1 MDNSSNNPLANI
13 RDILWPIKREE
24 INIFLPMSLMMFC
37 ILFNFSALRS
47 IKDGLVVP
55 NIGAEVISFLKFW
68 VVLPSAIFF
77 SLLYTK
83 LSNIFRYEQIFYMIV
98 SFFLSIIFLFAF
110 IVYPNEAF
118 FHPNPETVAY
128 YAELY
133 PNFQWQIRI
142 MGKWSYAIVYV
153 VGELWSAI
161 VITLMFWQ
169 LANSR
174 VTTSQASR
182 LYPYFALVG
191 NLGLVLSG
199 AMMVFSTRESVPEFV
214 ILFLGENLHGASDRT
229 LKISALSITFFG
241 IISIFL
247 YRYIALYTKSTSLEN
262 PDFKSKLKLSVK
274 DSLKLVIHSRYLWKI
289 LAMVIAYGL
298 AVNIV
303 EGPWKSKVSEL
314 YPTTA
319 EYIGFMGKFNVCM
332 GLSCVI
338 FTIGGS
344 AILRF
349 WNWFVGALMTPIMF
363 GITGG
368 SFFIFVVFAAKF
380 KEWDLVLLD
389 PVFAAV
395 LFGAVQNIM
404 SKSTKY
410 SLFDAT
416 KEMAYIPLDE
426 ELKTKGKAAVD
437 VIGTKLGKSTGA
449 LIQSLMFSF
458 FPFANFDMIAPYLM
472 VIFMAIVFMWIF
484 AVSSLREEY
493 LAKVKGE

>member
-1 MDNSSNNPLANI
+1 MSDLSSSSLANI
-13 RDILWPIKREE
+13 RDILWPIKKEE
-24 INIFLPMSLMMFC
+24 MNIFLPMSLMMFC

-77 SLLYTK
+77 SLLYSK
-83 LSNIFRYEQIFYMIV
+83 LSNLFRVEQIFYMIV
-98 SFFLSIIFLFAF
+98 TLFLSIIFLFAF
-110 IVYPNEAF
+110 VIYPNEEL
-118 FHPNPETVAY
+118 FHPRHDTISY

-142 MGKWSYAIVYV
+142 IGKWSYAIVYV

-191 NLGLVLSG
+191 NLGLVFSG
-199 AMMVFSTRESVPEFV
+199 SMMIFSTQDEIPEFV
-214 ILFLGENLHGASDRT
+214 LLFLGEGIGSGSDRT
-229 LKISALSITFFG
+229 LKISAISIVFFG
-241 IISIFL
+241 VASMLF
-247 YRYIALYTKSTSLEN
+247 YRYVALYTKSTNSDKV
-262 PDFKSKLKLSVK
+262 PSKSTLKLSVK
-274 DSLKLVIHSRYLWKI
+274 DSMMLVVHSRYLWKI
-289 LAMVIAYGL
+289 LIIVMSYGL
-298 AVNIV
+298 AINIV

-314 YPTTA
+314 YPSTV
-319 EYIGFMGKFNVCM
+319 EYIRFMGKFNVCM
-332 GLSCVI
+332 GFSCVV
-338 FTIGGS
+338 FTICGS

-349 WNWFVGALMTPIMF
+349 WNWFAGALMTPIMF

-368 SFFIFVVFAAKF
+368 SFFIFVVFASKF
-380 KEWDLVLLD
+380 KGLD
-389 PVFAAV
+389 IISLNPVFAAV
-395 LFGAVQNIM
+395 IFGAVQNII

-437 VIGTKLGKSTGA
+437 VIGTKLGKSMGA
-449 LIQSLMFSF
+449 LVQSLMFSF
-458 FPFANFDMIAPYLM
+458 FPVANFDIISPYLM
-472 VIFMAIVFMWIF
+472 VIFLSIVLVWIF
-484 AVSSLREEY
+484 AVISLRSEY
-493 LAKVKGE
+493 DSILG

>member
-1 MDNSSNNPLANI
+1 MNDSISKIPHPLSNI
-13 RDILWPIKREE
+13 KDILWPIKKEE
-24 INIFLPMSLMMFC
+24 LNMFLPMSMMMFC

-83 LSNIFRYEQIFYMIV
+83 LSNLFRPEQIFYIIV
-98 SFFLSIIFLFAF
+98 SLFLSIIFLFAF
-110 IVYPNEAF
+110 VVYPNECL
-118 FHPNPETVAY
+118 FHPDQESIDY
-128 YAELY
+128 YISLY
-133 PNFQWQIRI
+133 PNFQWQLRI
-142 MGKWSYAIVYV
+142 VGKWSYAIVYV

-199 AMMVFSTRESVPEFV
+199 SMMIFSTQENIPSFV
-214 ILFLGENLHGASDRT
+214 LLFLGENLHGISDRA
-229 LKISALSITFFG
+229 LKISTISIIFFG
-241 IISIFL
+241 IVSMFF
-247 YRYIALYTKSTSLEN
+247 YRYIEFNTKSTSEGPKL
-262 PDFKSKLKLSVK
+262 KLKLSVK
-274 DSLKLVIHSRYLWKI
+274 ESLTLVINSRYLWKI
-289 LAMVIAYGL
+289 LLIVISYGL
-298 AVNIV
+298 AINIV

-314 YPTTA
+314 YPSTV
-319 EYIGFMGKFNVCM
+319 EYIGFMGKFNVYM
-332 GLSCVI
+332 GLSCVV

-349 WNWFVGALMTPIMF
+349 WNWFAGALMTPIMV

-368 SFFIFVVFAAKF
+368 TFFIFVVFANEF
-380 KEWDLVLLD
+380 KDWSLFLLD

-395 LFGAVQNIM
+395 IFGSVQNIM

-426 ELKTKGKAAVD
+426 ELKIKGKAAVD
-437 VIGTKLGKSTGA
+437 VIGTKLGKSMGA
-449 LIQSLMFSF
+449 LVQSLMFSF
-458 FPFANFDMIAPYLM
+458 FPLASFDIISPYLM
-472 VIFMAIVFMWIF
+472 IIFLLIVCVWIF
-484 AVSSLREEY
+484 AVMSLKDDY
-493 LAKVKGE
+493 IAITS